1 MTDAASDA
9 RGPDRRPALILGAG
23 SDMGR
28 EVARLLAAKG
38 RPIQLAGRRPEALER
53 DAADLRARFDVAVST
68 HAWDATDLASAGAF
82 LDGLPETPSIV
93 LCAVGLLGE
102 QEAIQ
107 DDPAAIA
114 QIVATNFTGPAVTLE
129 AAAARLAK
137 LPGRTAVVGIG
148 SVAGDRGRARNY
160 WYGAAKAG
168 FATMLSG
175 LRQRY
180 AATDLTVTLVRPGF
194 VATSMTAGMDLPK
207 PLVISAEQ
215 QAKLIVEGV
224 EKRRHHVIHWKWAL
238 LMSVIRNLPEAV
250 FLKTRF

>member
-1 MTDAASDA
+1 M
-9 RGPDRRPALILGAG
+9 
-23 SDMGR
+23 
-28 EVARLLAAKG
+28 
-38 RPIQLAGRRPEALER
+38 
-53 DAADLRARFDVAVST
+53 
-68 HAWDATDLASAGAF
+68 
-82 LDGLPETPSIV
+82 
-93 LCAVGLLGE
+93 
-102 QEAIQ
+102 
-107 DDPAAIA
+107 
-114 QIVATNFTGPAVTLE
+114 TLE

>member
-1 MTDAASDA
+1 MTDA
-9 RGPDRRPALILGAG
+9 PDLRPALILGAG
-23 SDMGR
+23 SDIGR
-28 EVARLLAAKG
+28 ETARLLAAKG
-38 RPIQLAGRRPEALER
+38 RPIQLAGRRPEALAR
-53 DAADLRARFDVAVST
+53 DAADIAARHGVPVTT
-68 HAWDATDLASAGAF
+68 HAWDATDLAAAGAF
-82 LDGLPETPSIV
+82 LDGLPEMPGIV
-93 LCAVGLLGE
+93 LCAVGLLGDQE
-102 QEAIQ
+102 ETQDDAEAI
-107 DDPAAIA
+107 AR
-114 QIVATNFTGPAVTLE
+114 IVATNFTGPAAMLE
-129 AAAARLAK
+129 AAAARLSR
-137 LPGRTAVVGIG
+137 LPGKTAVVGIG

-180 AATDLTVTLVRPGF
+180 AATDLLVTLVRPGF
-194 VATSMTAGMDLPK
+194 VATAMTEGMDLPG